1 MIETMKTEKTIDLK
15 VRLSTLW
22 IVVMIN
28 MIFAD
33 IFSIMVELVN
43 RNTLEIPGDVKI
55 VMAIAA
61 IVTNIPI
68 LMIYLSRTLQ
78 YSLNRL
84 ANIIAGIF
92 TIIYVIGG
100 GDFAPHYIIIASIEI
115 IVLLLIIVKSWNWKM
130 DPIMIENK

>member
-1 MIETMKTEKTIDLK
+1 MKTEKAIDIR

-33 IFSIMVELVN
+33 IFSIMIELVN
-43 RNTLEIPGDVKI
+43 GNTLNIPGDVKM

-61 IVTNIPI
+61 LVTNVPI
-68 LMIYLSRTLQ
+68 LMIYLSRVL
-78 YSLNRL
+78 SFKINRIV
-84 ANIIAGIF
+84 NMIAAVF
-92 TIIYVIGG
+92 TMIYVVGG

-115 IVLLLIIVKSWNWKM
+115 ILLLLIVVYAWKWKM
-130 DPIMIENK
+130 D

>member
-1 MIETMKTEKTIDLK
+1 MNTKIDIK

-22 IVVMIN
+22 ILVMFN

-43 RNTLEIPGDVKI
+43 KDTLQIPGDVKI

-68 LMIYLSRTLQ
+68 FMIFLSRMLKPKLNKITNIVAGVLTL
-78 YSLNRL
+78 
-84 ANIIAGIF
+84 
-92 TIIYVIGG
+92 IYVIGG
-100 GDFAPHYIIIASIEI
+100 GDFAPHYIIIASIETA
-115 IVLLLIIVKSWNWKM
+115 LLIAIIIYAWKW
-130 DPIMIENK
+130 KQ

>member
-1 MIETMKTEKTIDLK
+1 MNTEKPIDLK

-61 IVTNIPI
+61 LVTNIPI
-68 LMIYLSRTLQ
+68 LMIYLSRTLT
-78 YSLNRL
+78 YRLNRL
-84 ANIIAGIF
+84 ANIIAGVF
-92 TIIYVIGG
+92 TIMYVIGG
-100 GDFAPHYIIIASIEI
+100 GHFAPHYIIIGSIEI
-115 IVLLLIIVKSWNWKM
+115 IVLLMIIVKSWNWKM
-130 DPIMIENK
+130 NLTMNENK

>member
-1 MIETMKTEKTIDLK
+1 MKTEKTIDIR

-43 RNTLEIPGDVKI
+43 GNTLNIPGDVKT

-61 IVTNIPI
+61 LVTNVPI
-68 LMIYLSRTLQ
+68 LMIYLSRVLTFKINRI
-78 YSLNRL
+78 LNM
-84 ANIIAGIF
+84 IAAVF
-92 TIIYVIGG
+92 TMIYVIGG
-100 GDFAPHYIIIASIEI
+100 GDFAPHYIIIASIEV
-115 IVLLLIIVKSWNWKM
+115 IVLLLIVVYAWKWTM
-130 DPIMIENK
+130 VEKQE